1 MTKMKFKIFKHDS
14 QVWGQRCLD
23 GTTVTF
29 NDQRSQELYRSSRP
43 PAGLKPEINFL
54 KDPNNQSRLIS
65 FTTCCCYFHQDW
77 HQDEVEVWLSDDL
90 VGGSGVGIL
99 GVTVR
104 GIGTRGG
111 NMWGEGKGLNPLW
124 QNAKKRIRGFL
135 DTSSTRISVFTK
147 IASSQQGVAW
157 ERGQVLEAVLGPV
170 KGFGLLAPTV
180 QDWEECKSAP
190 IIWWQC
196 SSSSRSF
203 LCNHGKMS
211 HWPCMSGKEIIIYLT
226 WYTEYIN
233 V

>member
-14 QVWGQRCLD
+14 HVWGQRCLD

-43 PAGLKPEINFL
+43 PAGLKPEINFV
-54 KDPNNQSRLIS
+54 KDQNNQSCLIS

-111 NMWGEGKGLNPLW
+111 NTWGRGKG
-124 QNAKKRIRGFL
+124 
-135 DTSSTRISVFTK
+135 STHCDKMPR
-147 IASSQQGVAW
+147 
-157 ERGQVLEAVLGPV
+157 
-170 KGFGLLAPTV
+170 KGSGDFFYLLLALVTQFSPKLPLLSKVLTCCV
-180 QDWEECKSAP
+180 GTG
-190 IIWWQC
+190 
-196 SSSSRSF
+196 SSIGSSPRSCERVWAARADCAG
-203 LCNHGKMS
+203 LGGMQVSSNYLMT
-211 HWPCMSGKEIIIYLT
+211 MLLLLKELFM
-226 WYTEYIN
+226 
-233 V
+233 

>member
-14 QVWGQRCLD
+14 HVWGQRCLD

-54 KDPNNQSRLIS
+54 KDQNNQSCLIS

-104 GIGTRGG
+104 GIRTRGG

-135 DTSSTRISVFTK
+135 FTTSTSNSVFTK
-147 IASSQQGVAW
+147 IASSQQGVNML
-157 ERGQVLEAVLGPV
+157 RGNGVKYWKQSSVLWKGLGCSRRLCRIGRNASQLQLFDDNAPPPQGAFYVTMV
-170 KGFGLLAPTV
+170 KCHIG
-180 QDWEECKSAP
+180 
-190 IIWWQC
+190 
-196 SSSSRSF
+196 
-203 LCNHGKMS
+203 H
-211 HWPCMSGKEIIIYLT
+211 PCQGRR
-226 WYTEYIN
+226 
-233 V
+233 